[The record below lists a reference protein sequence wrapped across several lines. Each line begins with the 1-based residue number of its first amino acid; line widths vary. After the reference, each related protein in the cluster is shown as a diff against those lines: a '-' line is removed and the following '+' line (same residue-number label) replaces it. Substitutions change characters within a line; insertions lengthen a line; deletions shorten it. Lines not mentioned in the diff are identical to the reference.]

1 MELELTEVI
10 RRPVVTEK
18 SAHLGNARNCYTFE
32 VDQRADK
39 GIIKKAIES
48 LYHVHVEAVR
58 TVLVA
63 GKPKRTRAGHK
74 ITPSW
79 KKAIVKVHA
88 DEKIEVY

>member
-1 MELELTEVI
+1 MELELTEII

-18 SAHLGNARNCYTFE
+18 TAHFGNTRNSYTFE
-32 VDQRADK
+32 VDDRADK
-39 GIIKKAIES
+39 GLIKKAIES

-58 TVLVA
+58 TVVVA
-63 GKPKRTRAGHK
+63 GKPKRTKTGEK

-88 DEKIEVY
+88 DEKIEIY

>member
-18 SAHLGNARNCYTFE
+18 SAHLGNARNSYTFE
-32 VDQRADK
+32 VDGRADK
-39 GIIKKAIES
+39 ALIKKSIES

-58 TVLVA
+58 TVVVA
-63 GKPKRTRAGHK
+63 GKPKRTRKGEK
-74 ITPSW
+74 ITAGW